1 MEELFDI
8 CVEIMKY
15 LSAQTGWTYKEIN
28 IIIFV
33 IIQPLVTLYF
43 YFKCFYLQN
52 RLRKL
57 KNNGK

>member
-15 LSAQTGWTYKEIN
+15 LSYKTGFTYKEIN

-33 IIQPLVTLYF
+33 IIHPLITLY
-43 YFKCFYLQN
+43 YYGHKVVGEFKKEQA
-52 RLRKL
+52 
-57 KNNGK
+57 